1 MNWTKLVVLAALGGA
16 LVGPVGCTT
25 LVKQGQSDWRIVIA
39 TNAAPAERYAAEELQ
54 RYLERIS
61 GARLAIGTE
70 AEPAT
75 AHEIVVGNS
84 SRLAGITPAIDF
96 AKLGSD
102 GFVLRSGAGRIVIA
116 GGGPRGTLYGVY
128 ALLEDQFGVRWF
140 APDCEVVPKRE
151 RLDVPR
157 LNVTQIPALEYREVF
172 WSSALHNADF
182 AARLRLNGSHY
193 RLTER
198 HGGRF
203 VSYYPFVHS
212 FDLLVPPELFKT
224 HPEYF
229 PEIKGV
235 RKSGY
240 VQRCLA
246 NPDVIKMS
254 IAKVKQWIKEHPE
267 ANVISVSQNDTF
279 NQCQCATCKALDD
292 AEGTPAA
299 SLIKFV
305 NTVADAIAAE
315 HPLVRI
321 DTLAYQYTRQPPK
334 TLKPSPNVI
343 IRLCSIECCF
353 AHPLDGCPSTANQKF
368 LADIAAWQPV
378 APRLYIWDYT
388 TDFANY
394 QQPFPNFAALQANV
408 RCFVAHGVKGL
419 FEQGNYSTGGAGEM
433 EPLRAW
439 LLAKLLWNPDA
450 DVPALTREFL
460 AAYYGPA
467 AEPLGRYVDLM
478 QQQVATTNVHAHIF
492 DNPKAKYL
500 NKEVLAAAN
509 TVFDEAERLA
519 AGNGTILKRVQ
530 TARLPVWYVQL
541 AANHIPA
548 AERAAL
554 LEKFLA
560 VARRA
565 GVSNISE
572 GKTLDAWAQQM
583 AGK

>member
-1 MNWTKLVVLAALGGA
+1 MNWIKRLLLSVALLGLA
-16 LVGPVGCTT
+16 GCAT
-25 LVKQGQSDWRIVIA
+25 LAEKGRSDWRIVVA

-61 GARLAIGTE
+61 GARLAIATD
-70 AEPAT
+70 AEPA
-75 AHEIVVGNS
+75 AAREIIVGKS
-84 SRLAGITPAIDF
+84 SRLAGLKPALDF

-102 GFVLRSGAGRIVIA
+102 GFVLRSDARRIVIA
-116 GGGPRGTLYGVY
+116 GGSPRGTLYGVY

-140 APDCEVVPKRE
+140 APDCEMVPKRARLNVP
-151 RLDVPR
+151 RLDV
-157 LNVTQIPALEYREVF
+157 TQTPALEYREVF

-182 AARLRLNGSHY
+182 AARLRLNGSHC

-254 IAKVKQWIKEHPE
+254 IAKVRQWIKEHPE
-267 ANVISVSQNDTF
+267 ASVISVSQNDTF
-279 NQCQCATCKALDD
+279 NQCQCATCQALDD
-292 AEGTPAA
+292 AEGSPAA

-305 NTVADAIAAE
+305 NTIADAIAAE
-315 HPLVRI
+315 HPNVRI

-368 LADIAAWQPV
+368 LADIAAWQPI

-419 FEQGNYSTGGAGEM
+419 FEQGNYSAGGAGEM
-433 EPLRAW
+433 EPLRAY

-467 AEPLGRYVDLM
+467 ADALARYVDLM

-492 DNPKAKYL
+492 DSPKAKYL
-500 NKEVLAAAN
+500 KKDFLAAAN
-509 TVFDEAERLA
+509 TVLDEAEQKA
-519 AGNGTILKRVQ
+519 AGDETILKRVQ

-560 VARRA
+560 IARRA
-565 GVSNISE
+565 GISHISE
-572 GKTLDAWAQQM
+572 GKTLDAWAKQM
-583 AGK
+583 AGE

>member
-1 MNWTKLVVLAALGGA
+1 MTYWNVGLVMVAALGMG
-16 LVGPVGCTT
+16 LVGCTT
-25 LVKQGQSDWRIVIA
+25 LVQQGRSDWRIVIA

-61 GARLAIGTE
+61 GARLEISSETTPVA
-70 AEPAT
+70 
-75 AHEIVVGNS
+75 AHEIVVGKS
-84 SRLAGITPAIDF
+84 SRLDGLKPALDF

-102 GFVLRSGAGRIVIA
+102 GFVLRSGGGRLVIA

-140 APDCEVVPKRE
+140 APDCELVPKRE

-157 LNVTQIPALEYREVF
+157 LDVTQIPALEYREVF
-172 WSSALHNADF
+172 WSTALHNADF

-198 HGGRF
+198 HGGRAAA
-203 VSYYPFVHS
+203 YHPFVHS
-212 FDLLVPPELFKT
+212 FDMLVPPELFKT

-235 RKSGY
+235 RKGGY

-246 NPDVIKMS
+246 NPDVIQMS
-254 IAKVKQWIKEHPE
+254 IAKVQQWIKEHPA
-267 ANVISVSQNDTF
+267 ANIISVSQNDTLYP
-279 NQCQCATCKALDD
+279 CQCAVCKALDD

-299 SLIKFV
+299 SLLKFV
-305 NTVADAIAAE
+305 NTVAAAIAAQ
-315 HPLVRI
+315 HPNVRI

-334 TLKPSPNVI
+334 TLRPGPNVI

-353 AHPLDGCPSTANQKF
+353 AHPFDGCPTALNQKF
-368 LADIAAWQPV
+368 LADLVAWQPV
-378 APRLYIWDYT
+378 APRLYVWDYT

-394 QQPFPNFAALQANV
+394 QQPFPNFAALQGNV
-408 RCFVAHGVKGL
+408 RCLVAHGVKGL
-419 FEQGNYSTGGAGEM
+419 FEQGNYSTGGAGEL

-467 AEPLGRYVDLM
+467 AGPLGRYVDLM

-500 NKEVLAAAN
+500 NKEFLAAAN
-509 TVFDEAERLA
+509 TVLDEAEQKA
-519 AGNGTILKRVQ
+519 AGDPTILKRVQ
-530 TARLPVWYVQL
+530 IARLPVWYVQL

-548 AERAAL
+548 AGRAAL

-572 GKTLDAWAQQM
+572 GKTLAAWAQQM
-583 AGK
+583 GGT